1 MAGADSA
8 LYRGRGCFRVG
19 DYLNGKLMGVKEGS
33 MPRIRNLAV
42 LSLTVIALGM
52 AGTAAVAAEEQLPCE
67 LAIAATQ
74 YDHYV
79 NGQWVGYWC
88 YGNPNNCCRF

>member
-1 MAGADSA
+1 
-8 LYRGRGCFRVG
+8 
-19 DYLNGKLMGVKEGS
+19 
-33 MPRIRNLAV
+33 
-42 LSLTVIALGM
+42 M